1 MSLNLES
8 CCKACRGCHSSCG
21 SENRPSKGGSGQGVA
36 LGACGVKDNGTEDW
50 PCGTGAATFEAL
62 LGTEDWP
69 FGTGAATFE
78 ALLVFVCSTNV
89 VTDKQ
94 KITVKV
100 CM

>member
-8 CCKACRGCHSSCG
+8 CCKACRGVNEEVG
-21 SENRPSKGGSGQGVA
+21 KGGSGQGVA

-50 PCGTGAATFEAL
+50 PCGTGAATFKAL

-78 ALLVFVCSTNV
+78 ALLVFVCSAKV
-89 VTDKQ
+89 VTDDKQ